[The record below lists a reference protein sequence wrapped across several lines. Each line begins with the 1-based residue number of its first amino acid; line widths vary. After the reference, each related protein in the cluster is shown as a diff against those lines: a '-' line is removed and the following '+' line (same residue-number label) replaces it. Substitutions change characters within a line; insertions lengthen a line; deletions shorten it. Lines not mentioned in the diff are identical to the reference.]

1 MQPGWAV
8 ALVVFSLAGA
18 LGCLA
23 LHAAWVL
30 GRPAPRLA
38 VPAALEIAVAL
49 AWLPAVAVFALRA
62 KRRFGSPFSPALV
75 RAFFPTLFDG
85 TPPWLRRAA
94 AAAVAYAFLFLV
106 ARWLWQLNEPDAT
119 WPTPSDPELTA
130 LALAFYVLSA
140 AVLSGVGKE
149 RGPGPRAL

>member
-1 MQPGWAV
+1 VRPRWTFPL
-8 ALVVFSLAGA
+8 LVLSLAGA

-30 GRPAPRLA
+30 RRPAPPPA

-49 AWLPAVAVFALRA
+49 VWLPAVAVFALRA
-62 KRRFGSPFSPALV
+62 TRRFGSPFSPALV
-75 RAFFPTLFDG
+75 RTFFPTLFDG

-94 AAAVAYAFLFLV
+94 AAAVAYAWLFLF
-106 ARWLWQLNEPDAT
+106 ARWLWQLNDPDAT
-119 WPTPSDPELTA
+119 WPAPADPELTA

-140 AVLSGVGKE
+140 AVLAGVGRE
-149 RGPGPRAL
+149 RAPGPRPL

>member
-1 MQPGWAV
+1 VRPGWTLPL
-8 ALVVFSLAGA
+8 LVLSFAGA

-23 LHAAWVL
+23 LHAAWL
-30 GRPAPRLA
+30 LRRPAPPAA

-62 KRRFGSPFSPALV
+62 ARRFGSPFSPALV

-94 AAAVAYAFLFLV
+94 AAAVAYAFLFLA
-106 ARWLWQLNEPDAT
+106 ARWLWQLNDADAT
-119 WPTPSDPELTA
+119 WPSPADPELTA

-140 AVLSGVGKE
+140 AVLSGVGNE